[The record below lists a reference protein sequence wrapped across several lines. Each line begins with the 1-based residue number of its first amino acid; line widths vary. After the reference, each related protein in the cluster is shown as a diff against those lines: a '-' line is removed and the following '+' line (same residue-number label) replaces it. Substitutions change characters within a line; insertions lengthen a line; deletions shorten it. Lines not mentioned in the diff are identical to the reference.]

1 MEDYGL
7 GVVQNYLEL
16 NPENHL
22 PGLDEM
28 DIDNL
33 DEWID
38 YDGGNGPQIVN
49 TGAINL
55 FPNVMDNPETIDPQL
70 LFNWDPNQAG
80 TATSGSVIENE
91 YNLYPPQP
99 DDSEISGVPPPNVIP
114 PPGPQ
119 QPPRIPGDVNPQP
132 QSGRPHDWLQGIGP
146 NGIQPPQDP
155 TPSAEKLMIP
165 ELPPIP
171 NEKMEE
177 VGSRRENEDQ
187 DFIDFYQRPESDWL
201 PSWGEMVIRRV
212 NRVRKRGETFQYKE
226 RTTELDPN
234 LTFTREQLATFLRGE
249 GHPNPHRR
257 PTLWIQNTPTKV
269 NDWYLS
275 SQKSTRC
282 RYDGCPAK
290 KNTIAQGYFRI
301 AFDEFSHYTGER
313 LNPYHNAGYIHLDC
327 FEEIFDLGYLIHFGA
342 DRLRIRIRPDTRE
355 FYLQDS
361 NPASLTRNYESMIDM
376 YDEWVAG
383 QRDRAQQLEARNAG
397 VIAYTGLE
405 PPLNRPGN
413 EHENRLGCKLTD
425 HHLSKQP
432 KIRKKVRDERG
443 GVTISD
449 HRGSLRK
456 QMKLRREKRDGNNHR
471 TPSTQGTPAP
481 SSNGNGSGSASQEG
495 SPDLMPG
502 DERFRI
508 LLRRRMEPLRLRHE
522 RETQELEQRHT
533 QERQELERQIL
544 GEYQQEQQQ
553 SQLETQQGRGMQNKR
568 PRPSNVD
575 GGEKEEDE
583 DQERTPKRPR

>member
-1 MEDYGL
+1 MEDYGP

-16 NPENHL
+16 DLENHL

-80 TATSGSVIENE
+80 TAT
-91 YNLYPPQP
+91 
-99 DDSEISGVPPPNVIP
+99 
-114 PPGPQ
+114 PG
-119 QPPRIPGDVNPQP
+119 
-132 QSGRPHDWLQGIGP
+132 
-146 NGIQPPQDP
+146 
-155 TPSAEKLMIP
+155 
-165 ELPPIP
+165 
-171 NEKMEE
+171 
-177 VGSRRENEDQ
+177 
-187 DFIDFYQRPESDWL
+187 
-201 PSWGEMVIRRV
+201 
-212 NRVRKRGETFQYKE
+212 
-226 RTTELDPN
+226 
-234 LTFTREQLATFLRGE
+234 EQLATFLRGE

-471 TPSTQGTPAP
+471 TPGTQGTPAP
-481 SSNGNGSGSASQEG
+481 NSNGNGSGSASQEG

-553 SQLETQQGRGMQNKR
+553 SQLETQQGPGMQNKR
-568 PRPSNVD
+568 PRPSDVD

-583 DQERTPKRPR
+583 DQERTPKRPRRNGNGAGILSGEAQTGTITRPERPRLNPRRSARTRRLLPAPATAQGSHQSGPTGVFPSPAGGNNSSRRGSTIIVKPYPMNPLAEDDPSCPPDDEFDNE